1 MFFASLAMLERAYRS
16 GIGLQFIQQV
26 KLFQNSFLGALNG
39 WLMDALPD
47 ENFYRT
53 LWETENNIDMAAWG
67 NHTDITNFQ
76 AEQI

>member
-1 MFFASLAMLERAYRS
+1 
-16 GIGLQFIQQV
+16 
-26 KLFQNSFLGALNG
+26 
-39 WLMDALPD
+39 MDALPD

-53 LWETENNIDMAAWG
+53 LWETENNIDMAACG